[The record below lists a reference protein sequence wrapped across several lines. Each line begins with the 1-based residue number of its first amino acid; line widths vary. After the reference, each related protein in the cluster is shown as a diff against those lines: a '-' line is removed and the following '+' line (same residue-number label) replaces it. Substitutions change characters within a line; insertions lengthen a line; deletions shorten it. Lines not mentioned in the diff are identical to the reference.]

1 MLEYNGLTFEN
12 KSALLMYKSLKDID
26 NCKSIS
32 FSNETVISKELIAEV
47 FESNFEMVLIPEYD
61 IPSWHQEG
69 NII

>member
-26 NCKSIS
+26 TCKSIS

-47 FESNFEMVLIPEYD
+47 FESNFEMVLIPVYEL
-61 IPSWHQEG
+61 PG
-69 NII
+69 CC